1 MMKRWLKQSKLLPR
15 LLPIVIWILATVA
28 VSILFL
34 NQSERVQ
41 LKGIAFSHEQTIN
54 SVETGYLRSIAVT
67 LYQEVKKGDT
77 LAVIKENTVARE
89 EYVDA
94 TLQAQRATAE
104 AELDQLKSELAA
116 AEDRLLADKFDRE
129 SDTSSIERRLSIDLE
144 RAHLEV
150 LEIKSILEPDR
161 LTVKDLE
168 VELEIIQK
176 LVGEKATEEYELQ
189 KAQAQYDIMK
199 EKVEQ
204 TQALLDQSQDN
215 YKVAQLRK
223 DEFNQKMPVT
233 PLLSDKELAPIR
245 KSILVQEKRIAE
257 LIKQRGIIVLTAPFD
272 GIVNALNYKP
282 GQTVVRGDAIMTIV
296 KPTPNSI
303 TAWVPQENI
312 GHFAQNMKIK
322 VVSLNTPQRT
332 FVSQISNMSP
342 SLELIP
348 QQLWRIPTVPE
359 WGRSIQV
366 PIQPSFACL
375 HNEIVGITTVLQ

>member
-15 LLPIVIWILATVA
+15 LLPIVIWTLATVA

-161 LTVKDLE
+161 LTLKDLE